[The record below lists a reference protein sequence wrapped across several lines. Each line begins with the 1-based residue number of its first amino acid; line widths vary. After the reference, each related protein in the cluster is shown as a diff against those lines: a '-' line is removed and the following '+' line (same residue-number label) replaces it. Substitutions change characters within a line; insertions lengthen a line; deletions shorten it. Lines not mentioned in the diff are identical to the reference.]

1 MFIASPVSESEDFAY
16 QSPLQHSFVVLSD
29 DDPLPF
35 LDTAERDALSSTP
48 PLHLPE
54 KVRGLTES
62 VEIRK
67 RLETYLRDLAAPPEN
82 CALCRPCAAELETA
96 VASEIDS
103 NRERITRYEDEL
115 NRIKEEVNKGGDDA
129 EHKKKRNGGNGRISN
144 RPWMDAKVFGD
155 EDCITQKTNK
165 TVKASSEALDAELE
179 ELRKLGWE
187 YTEVEATVWEEAEPG
202 HEATEEGGRTS
213 APSSSS
219 AQGGSPAAMR
229 TCTICLENEADAV
242 LYRCGHRCACLRCA
256 YAPGMA
262 NAAA

>member
-1 MFIASPVSESEDFAY
+1 MESSFIASPVSESEDFAH

-115 NRIKEEVNKGGDDA
+115 NRIKEEGNKGGDDA

-187 YTEVEATVWEEAEPG
+187 YTEVEATVWEDMRNLELKAHNFAEEVDDALRTTAVMTFG
-202 HEATEEGGRTS
+202 LNHGRTLCIGS
-213 APSSSS
+213 YGDRGGAAPSRK
-219 AQGGSPAAMR
+219 P
-229 TCTICLENEADAV
+229 DAETMDWAT
-242 LYRCGHRCACLRCA
+242 YWRF
-256 YAPGMA
+256 
-262 NAAA
+262 